1 MNLALPISLLFSSTG
16 VTCHHNNNNNNNN
29 KQHNTH
35 IDAQYNSKQC
45 KHQQPSTTPT
55 YVCMYSTYQRMY
67 VQYLSTYVCTVPINV
82 CAYSTYQRMYVQYLS
97 TYVRTVPINV
107 CTYSTYQRMY
117 VQYLSTYVRTVP
129 INVCMY
135 VCVYACTQHTLCHS
149 WGSPPS
155 V

>member
-55 YVCMYSTYQRMY
+55 YVC
-67 VQYLSTYVCTVPINV
+67 
-82 CAYSTYQRMYVQYLS
+82 
-97 TYVRTVPINV
+97 TVPINV

-117 VQYLSTYVRTVP
+117 VQHL
-129 INVCMY
+129 CMY
-135 VCVYACTQHTLCHS
+135 VCVYACTQHILCHS